1 MFRDAVCSTR
11 ELLHQRRVVRLS
23 AELAIEVFDQETGG
37 AAGNIDDLADQIGV
51 NSLHK
56 VV

>member
-11 ELLHQRRVVRLS
+11 ELLHQRWVVRLS
-23 AELAIEVFDQETGG
+23 AEFAIEVFDQETGG